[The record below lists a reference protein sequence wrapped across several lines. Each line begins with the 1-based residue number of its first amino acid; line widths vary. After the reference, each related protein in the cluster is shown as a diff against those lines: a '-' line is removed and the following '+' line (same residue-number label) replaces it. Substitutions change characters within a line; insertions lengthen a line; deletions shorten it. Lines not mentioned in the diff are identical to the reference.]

1 MKMLSR
7 RLKCS
12 VSFSSHGQWS
22 EYLQWECLTVF
33 QSSKSHNRVFRL
45 SPALLYPGYSDI
57 WLTSL
62 IDCFLL
68 YLEKKILL
76 TDHLYS
82 LVIYHWSYFYILS
95 CVVTVTRFLFNGL
108 YIISPARW
116 DLIYWM
122 FDTKFCKFLLIV
134 SPKSGLSPQ
143 IN

>member
-1 MKMLSR
+1 MLSR

-82 LVIYHWSYFYILS
+82 LVIYHWSYFYILGW
-95 CVVTVTRFLFNGL
+95 VVTVTRCNLMD
-108 YIISPARW
+108 YISCSRLGEISSTEC
-116 DLIYWM
+116 LILN
-122 FDTKFCKFLLIV
+122 FV
-134 SPKSGLSPQ
+134 SFY
-143 IN
+143 